1 MASITRIKDQL
12 PGRTANASS
21 AAALGTQGLHRFAY
35 LALFVTAFL
44 LLQPATSASAV
55 PATVG
60 LGTAGDFSVLAGS
73 TVTNTGPTVI
83 SADAGFGGNLGV
95 SPGSAVTGFP
105 PGIVTPPGT
114 IHVTDGVASNAQA
127 DLTIAYNDA
136 AGRPCD
142 QNRTSQDL
150 GGLTLTTG
158 VYCFDTSAQLTGTLT
173 LNAEGNPDAVFI
185 FQVGS
190 TLTTASNSAVA
201 LIGGAQA
208 CRVFWQIGSSA
219 TLGTNTAFTG
229 NVLALT
235 SITANTDTDV
245 EGRLLARNGAV
256 TLDSNTIHTPAC
268 APEVGVPQVPL
279 LGSAGSAIV
288 VVGFLVGTAVL
299 LRRRHAQL
307 ARV

>member
-1 MASITRIKDQL
+1 MSATVFKDQL
-12 PGRTANASS
+12 RGRAGDVPSTVPPARR
-21 AAALGTQGLHRFAY
+21 ALRRSAY
-35 LALFVTAFL
+35 LAVFVGSFL
-44 LLQPATSASAV
+44 LLQPASSALAV
-55 PATVG
+55 PATVN
-60 LGTAGDFSVLAGS
+60 LGTAADFSVLAGS

-83 SADAGFGGNLGV
+83 SADASFGGNLGV

-114 IHVTDGVASNAQA
+114 IHIADGPASNAQA
-127 DLTIAYNDA
+127 DLTIAYNSA

-142 QNRTSQDL
+142 VNLTSQDL

-158 VYCFDTSAQLTGTLT
+158 VYCYDTSAQLTGTLT

-190 TLTTASNSAVA
+190 TLTTASNSTVA
-201 LIGGAQA
+201 LVNGAQA

-219 TLGTNTAFTG
+219 TLGTNTDFTG

-235 SITANTDTDV
+235 SITANTDADV

-268 APEVGVPQVPL
+268 APEVGIPQAPL
-279 LGSAGSAIV
+279 LGSAGSAIA
-288 VVGFLVGTAVL
+288 VVGFLAGTAVL
-299 LRRRHAQL
+299 VFRRRTRL
-307 ARV
+307 AHV

>member
-1 MASITRIKDQL
+1 MAATSA
-12 PGRTANASS
+12 RTSTLFRRRS
-21 AAALGTQGLHRFAY
+21 VFVALVAGG
-35 LALFVTAFL
+35 FL
-44 LLQPATSASAV
+44 LLQPTSYAFAV
-55 PATVG
+55 PAQVN

-83 SADAGFGGNLGV
+83 SGDAGFGGNLGV

-105 PGIVTPPGT
+105 PGIVNPPGT

-127 DLTIAYNDA
+127 DLTIAYNSA

-142 QNRTSQDL
+142 QNRTDQDL

-190 TLTTASNSAVA
+190 TLITASNSAVS
-201 LIGGAQA
+201 LLGGAQA
-208 CRVFWQIGSSA
+208 CHVFWQVGSSA
-219 TLGTNTAFTG
+219 TLGTQTDFTG
-229 NVLALT
+229 TVMALT
-235 SITANTDTDV
+235 SITANTDANV

-256 TLDSNTIHTPAC
+256 TLDSNNIHTPAC
-268 APEVGVPQVPL
+268 APEVGVAQAPL
-279 LGSAGSAIV
+279 LGSAGTAIA
-288 VVGFLVGTAVL
+288 VVGFLVGTTVL
-299 LRRRHAQL
+299 VFRRRTRL
-307 ARV
+307 AHV